1 MPETK
6 KLSLNCSSS
15 LTQALGGWGIVFGII
30 KFFRWQDVIDIALVA
45 YIIYLTLG
53 LLMGTRA
60 IQLVKG
66 LFLLIILS
74 FIARWLNLETFSW
87 ILTQGFG
94 VLLIVIPIIFQPEL
108 RRILEE
114 LGRGNMW
121 QHKKNMERAENLSNE
136 LSNALMY
143 CCAHKLGALIV
154 LQRGTGLKD
163 YWRNSVML
171 NADITQELIISIF
184 WPNNPLHDGATI
196 IDTEKIVSAGC
207 YLPLT
212 ESPELSRW
220 LGTRHRAAIGVTEVS
235 DAVSLIVSEE
245 RGELSLAIN
254 GRISRDLKEPQLK
267 KYLVHYFSG
276 QDKEQQGVLESLK
289 EELRSFGKKDS

>member
-1 MPETK
+1 M
-6 KLSLNCSSS
+6 
-15 LTQALGGWGIVFGII
+15 GIFN
-30 KFFRWQDVIDIALVA
+30 FFRWQDVIDIALVTF
-45 YIIYLTLG
+45 IIYKTLTL
-53 LLMGTRA
+53 LAGTRA

-66 LFLLIILS
+66 LLLLIFLS
-74 FIARWLNLETFSW
+74 FVAQWLELETFSW
-87 ILTQGFG
+87 LLTQGFSA
-94 VLLIVIPIIFQPEL
+94 LLIIIPIIFQPEL

-121 QHKKNMERAENLSNE
+121 RQSKNIKRAEVIADE
-136 LSNALMY
+136 VCKGLMY
-143 CCAHKLGALIV
+143 CCAHKIGALVV

-163 YWRNSVML
+163 YWRNSVLL
-171 NADITQELIISIF
+171 NADITQELIIAIF
-184 WPNNPLHDGATI
+184 WPNNPLHDGAMI
-196 IDTEKIVSAGC
+196 MDTEKIVSAGC

-212 ESPELSRW
+212 ENADLSRW

-254 GRISRDLKEPQLK
+254 GKINRNVKEEQLK

-276 QDKEQQGVLESLK
+276 QNKEQQGILESLK
-289 EELRSFGKKDS
+289 EELRAFGSGESR